1 MSGNDPLTVQWGFGL
16 LTSFILAAFWYYMR
30 ALSDKFKTAEQD
42 RAEIR
47 KELMQIKLDYRTKA
61 EARADNEN
69 VMAALS
75 RMEAKMD
82 KLNDKMDRK
91 ADKS

>member
-1 MSGNDPLTVQWGFGL
+1 MNGSIPITVEWAFGIL
-16 LTSFILAAFWYYMR
+16 FSFILAAFWHYIKN
-30 ALSDKFKTAEQD
+30 LSDKFKDAEHD

-47 KELMQIKLDYRTKA
+47 KELNQVKLDYSTKA
-61 EARADNEN
+61 EARADNQN
-69 VMAALS
+69 VMTALS